1 MASATDLAAP
11 PLPPSGRACLRPA
24 PAWPTAAHT
33 AACAVVVVH
42 FRDVDAT
49 IACLDALQREDPRL
63 PVVVVD
69 HDGAMEPEPALA
81 ARCRR
86 GPVALLVAGQNGGFG
101 AGCNA
106 GIDVMLAAAPRLA
119 HVLLLNPDA
128 RVAPGAVARLLAT
141 AAAHPDAGVVGG
153 RVLAADGRTVQFE
166 NGVLRP
172 WTLSRMHVPAPP
184 GDAPFPT
191 TFVTGAC
198 MLLDAALL
206 RAGLRFDERFF
217 LYAEDLDLCCE
228 VRARG
233 RSLWVDPRAVV
244 HHEGGGTWSGG
255 RVLGSLTAGQVYW
268 LARSKA
274 LFAKKRLPWPQRTVA
289 LLVAAVL
296 KPLAGLLVARSA
308 RFLGPHW
315 RGLWHGLWHDRVRA
329 RG

>member
-1 MASATDLAAP
+1 MASATDLAPPAAP
-11 PLPPSGRACLRPA
+11 PAPGADLRPA
-24 PAWPTAAHT
+24 PAWPPAAHA

-42 FRDVDAT
+42 YRDAAAT
-49 IACLDALQREDPRL
+49 IACLDALQREDPQL

-69 HDGAMEPEPALA
+69 HDGAPAPQPALA
-81 ARCRR
+81 ARCQH
-86 GPVALLVAGQNGGFG
+86 GPVALLVAGRNGGFG

-106 GIDVMLAAAPRLA
+106 GIEVLLAAVPRLA

-128 RVAPGAVARLLAT
+128 RVTPGTVARLLAT
-141 AAAHPDAGVVGG
+141 ARAHPDAGVVGG

-166 NGVLRP
+166 NGALRP

-198 MLLDAALL
+198 MLLDAGLL

-233 RSLWVDPRAVV
+233 RSLWIDPRAVV
-244 HHEGGGTWSGG
+244 LHQGGGTWSGE

-268 LARSKA
+268 LARSKV
-274 LFAKKRLPWPQRTVA
+274 LFAKKRLPWPQRLVT

-296 KPLAGLLVARSA
+296 KPLAGLALARSG

-315 RGLWHGLWHDRVRA
+315 RGLWHGLRRDRVRV
-329 RG
+329 RQ